1 MIPVKEAPEPKS
13 FDSKVR
19 RPGMIAIAEL
29 VGKTPPYPRTGGK
42 PFAKIASRE
51 RDIPSKK
58 FPTYWTKALK
68 DMMRAY
74 GEICA
79 YSCFRIHSVTGG
91 RSADHFAPK
100 SRKWKLAYEWSNYR
114 LCCTRMNGRKRDFT
128 NVLDPFKIKPGW
140 FQLDDVGFKIIPNKR
155 LSKATRD
162 KIQATIDQLGLNR
175 FRRAREKDAER
186 YWKGDISLRTLKE
199 DSPFV
204 AMELRRLG
212 RLNPGDRW

>member
-1 MIPVKEAPEPKS
+1 MIPVKEAREPKS

-19 RPGMIAIAEL
+19 QPGLRAIAEM
-29 VGKTPPYPRTGGK
+29 VGKAPPHPRKSGK
-42 PFAKIASRE
+42 PCKKIASRE
-51 RDIPSKK
+51 CDIPSKK

-79 YSCFRIHSVTGG
+79 YSCFRIHPVTGG
-91 RSADHFAPK
+91 RSADHFAAK
-100 SRKWKLAYEWSNYR
+100 SKNWQLVYEWSNYR
-114 LCCTRMNGRKRDFT
+114 LCCTRMNGRKRDFIT
-128 NVLDPFKIKPGW
+128 VLDPFKIKPGW
-140 FQLDDVGFKIIPNKR
+140 FQLEEVGFKVIPKKR
-155 LSKATRD
+155 LSKTTRA
-162 KIQATIDQLGLNR
+162 KIQATIDLLALNR

-186 YWKGDISLRTLKE
+186 YWRGDISLRTLKE